1 MIKIA
6 ILGCDSTHTE
16 AYASLINKP
25 GSPFYGRAKVCCI
38 WGESI
43 EEARSKAKALD
54 IEFVLSDLD
63 APQLSDADLLM
74 VIGRFG
80 DSHYYPA
87 IKAIE
92 LGKPTFI
99 DKPFTNSDS
108 QANEIMEIASIRN
121 VPIMSFSPLRFSE
134 EIISINTKVNKLENA
149 ITLVAT
155 CPLLTNSI
163 ADERAA
169 SIYFYSIHAV
179 DVMLSIIDSLP
190 KSVYAIK
197 HAAGVWVTLRFEND
211 TVSSVNLTV
220 GKEEI
225 YNVVLFEDGRIRS
238 IDINPEGVFY
248 QKTLEVLFDKLIKGD
263 TESAPIHQAYDGI
276 RILAAIDRSLDLKQE
291 IYLDEKI

>member
-6 ILGCDSTHTE
+6 ILGCDSSHTE
-16 AYASLINKP
+16 AYTSLINKP
-25 GSPFYGRAKVCCI
+25 GSPFYGQARVCWI
-38 WGESI
+38 WGENI
-43 EEARSKAKALD
+43 DEARSKAKALD
-54 IEFVLSDLD
+54 IECVLSDLD
-63 APQLSDADLLM
+63 TYQLLDADLLM

-80 DSHYYPA
+80 DSHSYPA
-87 IKAIE
+87 LKAIE

-108 QANEIMEIASIRN
+108 QANEIMELAFIRD

-134 EIISINTKVNKLENA
+134 EIISINTKVNKLETA

-163 ADERAA
+163 VDERAT

-179 DVMLSIIDSLP
+179 DVMLSIIDSRP
-190 KSVYAIK
+190 KSVCAIK

-225 YNVVLFEDGRIRS
+225 YNVVLFEDGQIRS
-238 IDINPEGVFY
+238 IDINPEGIFY
-248 QKTLEVLFDKLIKGD
+248 QKTLEVLFEKLIKGD
-263 TESAPIHQAYDGI
+263 TASAPIHQAYDGI
-276 RILAAIDRSLDLKQE
+276 RILTAIGRSLELKQE